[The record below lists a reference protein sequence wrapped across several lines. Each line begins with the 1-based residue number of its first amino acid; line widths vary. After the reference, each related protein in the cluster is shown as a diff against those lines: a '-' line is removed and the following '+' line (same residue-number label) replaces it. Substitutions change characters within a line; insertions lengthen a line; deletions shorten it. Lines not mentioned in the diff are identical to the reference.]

1 MILVDRTE
9 GLERARAV
17 AVEAM
22 RDGGVVVVP
31 TDTVYGLACDPGQPA
46 ATDRIYELKAR
57 PRERRLPVILEGAP
71 PPEELGLVWSEPAAR
86 LARAFWPGALTIAVA
101 VGDERP
107 DWLAERDE
115 VAVRAPAGDLATA
128 IAAEIGPYLMTSAN
142 RHGSATPRSL
152 EAALDSLHGQPAA
165 AIDGGL
171 LSEVSSTVVNVNA
184 PEPVVEREGAIPSSA
199 VIEALAG

>member
-1 MILVDRTE
+1 MILVDRTA
-9 GLERARAV
+9 GLERARDV
-17 AVEAM
+17 AVKAM
-22 RDGGVVVVP
+22 RDGGVVVLP
-31 TDTVYGLACDPGQPA
+31 TDTVYGLACDPGHPRA
-46 ATDRIYELKAR
+46 ADRIYELKAR

-71 PPEELGLVWSEPAAR
+71 PPEGLGLVWTEPATR

-101 VGDERP
+101 VGDGRP
-107 DWLAERDE
+107 DWLADRDE
-115 VAVRAPAGDLATA
+115 VAVRAPASDLAAA

-142 RHGSATPRSL
+142 RHGSGTPRSL
-152 EAALDSLHGQPAA
+152 ESALDSLHGEPAA

-171 LSEVSSTVVNVNA
+171 LSEVSSTLVNVNV